1 MPLPSKAPP
10 EEECTQ
16 GSVRGGAADTGT
28 TPSSGDLPGY
38 NEIGQQK
45 WRKQH
50 ENEALVRYR
59 SCRLPHRGGIAAV
72 SAQEYPTRPIHVIVP
87 LTPGSG
93 ADIAGRIVSKYM
105 TAGLGQPVVVENR
118 PGAGGQIGTMAVIK
132 SPADGYTL
140 MIQSASHAANSA
152 IYKSL
157 QYDPLK
163 DLIDVA
169 ILGMTPYVMVTSP
182 TGPYKTVKDLVDAAK
197 AKPEKIPFASAG
209 VGGATHLA
217 AEYFN
222 QTAGLK
228 MLHIP
233 YKGSPEAI
241 RDASV
246 GIVSYYMAPINTAI
260 GLIKDGKIKALGVS
274 SAKRDAS
281 LPDVPTIAEQG
292 FPSFSIGLWFGMW
305 APAGTPQPIDQEAQR
320 RGEPRP
326 EAPRGQDAVRHARH
340 RSRCRCRPRSS
351 PSSCAMKSRRTS
363 GSSKR
368 ATFRSSNA
376 YRPAAPFRERRGRF
390 ISSPSPNAPL
400 CPRSGLLLQ
409 LSQQQSLQVNLCSI
423 RGNATEDDRPDHPA
437 RPGTGIFASQGTPV
451 WQRPQGWVST
461 PKRERLYCSVTS
473 WR

>member
-1 MPLPSKAPP
+1 MKMKHWFVVAIIVGLIA
-10 EEECTQ
+10 
-16 GSVRGGAADTGT
+16 V
-28 TPSSGDLPGY
+28 
-38 NEIGQQK
+38 
-45 WRKQH
+45 
-50 ENEALVRYR
+50 
-59 SCRLPHRGGIAAV
+59 GITAV

-105 TAGLGQPVVVENR
+105 TTGLGQPVVVENR
-118 PGAGGQIGTMAVIK
+118 AGAGGQIGTMAVIK

-163 DLIDVA
+163 DLVDIA

-209 VGGATHLA
+209 VGGAAHLA

-228 MLHIP
+228 MIHIP

-292 FPSFSIGLWFGMW
+292 MPAFSIGLWFGMW
-305 APAGTPQPIDQEAQR
+305 APAATPQAIVKKLNAEVNRVLKLPEVKTQYATLGID
-320 RGEPRP
+320 PVPMSP
-326 EAPRGQDAVRHARH
+326 EESAKFVRDEI
-340 RSRCRCRPRSS
+340 
-351 PSSCAMKSRRTS
+351 
-363 GSSKR
+363 
-368 ATFRSSNA
+368 ATYKKIVKEGNI
-376 YRPAAPFRERRGRF
+376 P
-390 ISSPSPNAPL
+390 
-400 CPRSGLLLQ
+400 
-409 LSQQQSLQVNLCSI
+409 QQ
-423 RGNATEDDRPDHPA
+423 
-437 RPGTGIFASQGTPV
+437 
-451 WQRPQGWVST
+451 
-461 PKRERLYCSVTS
+461 
-473 WR
+473 